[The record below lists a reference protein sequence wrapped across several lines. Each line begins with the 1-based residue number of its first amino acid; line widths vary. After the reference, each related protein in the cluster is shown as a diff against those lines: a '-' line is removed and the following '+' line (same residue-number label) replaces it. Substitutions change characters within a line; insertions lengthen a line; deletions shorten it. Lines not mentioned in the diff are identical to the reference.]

1 MPPFLPILGIAAVI
15 LLGLVG
21 LAAWQARRAVTRI
34 ETRFPPRAEF
44 ITVDGT
50 RLHVRQTGPATGP
63 AILVLHGAAS
73 NLEEPHLA
81 LSGALADERVI
92 WLDRPGL
99 GWSDRP
105 AGDWNPEREATLI
118 ARLLDT
124 LATGPVTVIGH
135 SWGGAITLR
144 LAMDHPGHVAGIV
157 LVAPALSAWIGDA
170 AWFNAA
176 SFWPVL
182 GPLITR
188 LIVPLTGEGQA
199 GSGAARAFHPEPMP
213 DGYVDA
219 SALPLLLRP
228 GNWQANSID
237 MKQVN
242 LHLETQEDRYEDISQ
257 PTVILAGRAD
267 TVLWSHRHGGMV
279 AQRMPRAT
287 MRWIP
292 GAGHNLHHH
301 HPATV
306 LEAVIDVRS
315 QVAQTAPNAAMTGPA
330 A

>member
-1 MPPFLPILGIAAVI
+1 MPPELTLLAAVI
-15 LLGLVG
+15 AGLVG
-21 LAAWQARRAVTRI
+21 LTGLAVWRAQRTIAQI
-34 ETRFPPRAEF
+34 ESRFPPGAEF
-44 ITVDGT
+44 VTVDGH

-73 NLEEPHLA
+73 NLEEPYLA
-81 LSGALADERVI
+81 LSGALSDERVI

-105 AGDWNPEREATLI
+105 AGDWTPEREASLI
-118 ARLLDT
+118 ARFLDT
-124 LATGPVTVIGH
+124 LDTGPVTVIGH

-182 GPLITR
+182 GPIITW
-188 LIVPLTGEGQA
+188 LIVPLTGERQA
-199 GSGAARAFHPEPMP
+199 ASGAVKAFHPEPMP
-213 DGYVDA
+213 DGYVEA

-228 GNWQANSID
+228 RSWQANSRD
-237 MKQVN
+237 MMRVN
-242 LHLETQEDRYEDISQ
+242 VHLDAQETRYAEIAH
-257 PTVILAGRAD
+257 PTVVLAGKAD

-279 AQRMPRAT
+279 AERMPRAT
-287 MRWIP
+287 LRWIS

-301 HPATV
+301 HPA
-306 LEAVIDVRS
+306 AVHDAVTEVRR
-315 QVAQTAPNAAMTGPA
+315 QAAE
-330 A
+330 